1 MIGYKNTIS
10 GGSSIMQPIRI
21 PENTRNVIL
30 INLIQFNSNI
40 QRNYVFHPLP
50 IKPKYELK
58 VASRVFTSTRHPI
71 ILALSMIECKFH
83 IE

>member
-30 INLIQFNSNI
+30 VMNLIVRSH
-40 QRNYVFHPLP
+40 VS
-50 IKPKYELK
+50 
-58 VASRVFTSTRHPI
+58 ACSRTTWFS
-71 ILALSMIECKFH
+71 ILFRFCCL
-83 IE
+83 